1 MISSLDNS
9 NISNNH
15 NANNEYNL
23 TANNKNNSILI
34 NNLNGT
40 GEKEKDKVFN
50 TINDFY
56 SNLNKNND
64 ISNQN
69 EKNFLKP

>member
-15 NANNEYNL
+15 NSNNEYNL
-23 TANNKNNSILI
+23 TSNNKNNSILI

-40 GEKEKDKVFN
+40 GEKEKIKL
-50 TINDFY
+50 I
-56 SNLNKNND
+56 
-64 ISNQN
+64 IQ
-69 EKNFLKP
+69 